1 MEAKLS
7 EVSRVLRVDE
17 IPLCQR
23 LESDSKT
30 PESCWFHAPW
40 RRSRLER
47 TYVRLVA
54 MVAQEAMVRTIGR
67 LIALIEPI
75 SKPKRPVYM
84 SLQWHVY

>member
-1 MEAKLS
+1 MAAKLS

-30 PESCWFHAPW
+30 PESRWFCSPW
-40 RRSRLER
+40 RSPRLER

-54 MVAQEAMVRTIGR
+54 MVAQEGMVRGHRQTHCFDR
-67 LIALIEPI
+67 TN
-75 SKPKRPVYM
+75 
-84 SLQWHVY
+84 

>member
-1 MEAKLS
+1 MAAKLS

-40 RRSRLER
+40 RPSRLER

-54 MVAQEAMVRTIGR
+54 MVAQEGMVRDHRQTHCFDR
-67 LIALIEPI
+67 TN
-75 SKPKRPVYM
+75 
-84 SLQWHVY
+84 